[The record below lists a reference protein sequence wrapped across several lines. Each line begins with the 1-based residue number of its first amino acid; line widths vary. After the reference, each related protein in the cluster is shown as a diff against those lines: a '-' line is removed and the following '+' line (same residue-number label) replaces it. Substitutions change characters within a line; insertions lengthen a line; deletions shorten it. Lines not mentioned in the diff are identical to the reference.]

1 MPWCHVSSL
10 LLKSDWVL
18 EMLGLGS
25 PSAISLHFLPASG
38 LQLLAT
44 LPVYGGVG
52 FSDFS
57 AAHGCPLT
65 SDSELP
71 TGLCP
76 EDLTLLSGSFWNSAP
91 GLLPLNCLMSV

>member
-1 MPWCHVSSL
+1 MTWCRVSPL
-10 LLKSDWVL
+10 LL
-18 EMLGLGS
+18 EMLLGLGS
-25 PSAISLHFLPASG
+25 PSAISLRFLPASG

-44 LPVYGGVG
+44 LPAYGGVG

-57 AAHGCPLT
+57 AAHDCPLT
-65 SDSELP
+65 SDSP